1 MIPDLLQHHNL
12 KYILLS
18 KFQTDNLEG
27 RFGLY
32 RQLSGC
38 NYLVS
43 VKDVM
48 YSERKLKIKGLLR
61 LFSSSKGVLTISD
74 FIASFSDIKTNT
86 QDSSFIEYFPYCD
99 MDTEIKDVSELLMV
113 TGFVAKRTITH
124 LTCITCKSK
133 LGCVG
138 KPIDLFV
145 DEQSNQYFNLINR
158 GGLTYP
164 TNMLFK
170 TIQYAYLIFMLCIST
185 LEADFLKVSNK
196 KQTYLGVVEQ
206 FITENDNCKDVH
218 VVC

>member
-1 MIPDLLQHHNL
+1 
-12 KYILLS
+12 
-18 KFQTDNLEG
+18 
-27 RFGLY
+27 
-32 RQLSGC
+32 
-38 NYLVS
+38 
-43 VKDVM
+43 
-48 YSERKLKIKGLLR
+48 
-61 LFSSSKGVLTISD
+61 
-74 FIASFSDIKTNT
+74 
-86 QDSSFIEYFPYCD
+86 

-145 DEQSNQYFNLINR
+145 DQYFNLINR

-185 LEADFLKVSNK
+185 L
-196 KQTYLGVVEQ
+196 
-206 FITENDNCKDVH
+206 
-218 VVC
+218 